1 MTRTETY
8 IVCEGYHDRAFWAGA
23 LRHLGCAD
31 PGERAGELRVP
42 VFDPWGGRVAEG
54 RYGFHTKN
62 KHFVHLVPVG
72 GRSQVWPFARKRLED
87 RRQKELHRLVI
98 CVDAD
103 SRADGSADP
112 VGGMKPHDLL
122 RRVQEIDPGAALSDH
137 AEILL
142 TGHPSRVNL
151 VSWHTASNGSGD
163 GLPQKQTLER
173 ILCAAMNRAHSDR
186 AQPIEAWLASRPD
199 PPPRDPKEHALSH
212 VAGWFAD
219 CGSYEAAI
227 QKWWASPD
235 LSSHLQEELVAG
247 GIWPIMQAI
256 GDT

>member
-1 MTRTETY
+1 MTYTETY

-23 LRHLGCAD
+23 LRYLGCTD
-31 PGERAGELRVP
+31 PGEGAGGVRVP
-42 VFDPWGGRVAEG
+42 VFDPWGGRVVEG
-54 RYGFHTKN
+54 RYGFHTPS

-87 RRQKELHRLVI
+87 RRQKELHRLVV

-112 VGGMKPHDLL
+112 AGGMKPHDLL
-122 RRVQEIDPGAALSDH
+122 RRVQELDLGATLDRSD
-137 AEILL
+137 EILL
-142 TGHPSRVNL
+142 ADHASRVSL
-151 VSWHTASNGSGD
+151 VSWHTASNESGD
-163 GLPQKQTLER
+163 GLPQKHTLER
-173 ILCAAMNRAHSDR
+173 ILCAAMNRAHPDR
-186 AQPIEAWLASRPD
+186 AQPIEDWLASRPT
-199 PPPRDPKEHALSH
+199 PPPPDPKEHALSH

-235 LSSHLQEELVAG
+235 IANHLTAVLAES

-256 GDT
+256 RDT